1 MIGAERN
8 TGYDNVRS
16 LRKDKRAVAPAVS
29 TVIVTAAVV
38 VMILVAMTFANTFLG
53 ARMAENEFSTNKQF
67 MLTTGLQIDDIAWTI
82 GRTQTVRYSSKYG
95 NMKFQSSALNYTFE
109 VSADGVNWEILG
121 EVEGL
126 TGMIVYNVPVSIYTI
141 SNNYFE
147 RLMPS
152 SNGSFLQKGPSAP
165 VCHVF
170 CVEKLPMDEGNYTR
184 IVAVPSIRMLN
195 STIDSPSGG
204 STSYVKF
211 YLPTLNAGTHLY
223 MSQSITLTGSNITKV
238 VRSGI
243 SHVRINVTFPNG
255 LPDSTQGFDYD
266 FFNFD
271 HTIDN
276 YHASETITLPDVS
289 VVEIYV
295 GKVIVTVGKV

>member
-1 MIGAERN
+1 MGAEKN
-8 TGYDNVRS
+8 TRYGNVQS
-16 LRKDKRAVAPAVS
+16 LRKDKRAVTPAIS
-29 TVIVTAAVV
+29 TVILTAAVV
-38 VMILVAMTFANTFLG
+38 VMIMVAMGFANTFLDS
-53 ARMAENEFSTNKQF
+53 RMAENEFSTNEQF

-95 NMKFQSSALNYTFE
+95 NMKFESLALNYTFE
-109 VSADGVNWEILG
+109 VFDGSTWETLG

-126 TGMIVYNVPVSIYTI
+126 TGMILYNVPVGIYTVN
-141 SNNYFE
+141 NNYFE
-147 RLMPS
+147 RIMPS
-152 SNGSFLQKGPSAP
+152 SSGSFLQEGPSAP

-170 CVEKLPMDEGNYTR
+170 CVEKLPMEEGNYTR

-223 MSQSITLTGSNITKV
+223 RSQSITMTGSNITKA

-243 SHVRINVTFPNG
+243 SQVRINVTFPNG
-255 LPDSTQGFDYD
+255 LPYSTQGFDYD

-276 YHASETITLPDVS
+276 YHASETVTLPDVS

-295 GKVIVTVGKV
+295 GKVIVTVGKI